1 MSLFEELRRRNVFR
15 VGVAYVV
22 TAWLVAQVSELAL
35 DAFEAR
41 VLKVLLMGLAIGFPI
56 ALVFA
61 WAYELTPEGIKRE
74 AEVDRSQSITRTTG
88 RKLDR
93 VIIGVLLVV
102 IAFMGVE
109 RYFLADR
116 GTPPGAV
123 DEGVASA
130 QADAVDKS
138 VAVLPFADLS
148 QSQDQEWFADG
159 LAEEILNALART
171 PDLLVSSRTSSFKYK
186 GTTLDVV
193 QIAKELGVAHVLEGS
208 VRRSGDRIRVTA
220 QLIRA
225 SDGFHVWSE
234 NYDRDATD
242 VIEIQED
249 LARSIATA
257 LETTMDPEALAGMS
271 DAGTRSVEAYLEYIE
286 GRSVRLQE
294 GRESPRRAYE
304 HFERARAI
312 DPGFARA
319 HVEAA
324 DFWALQLNAANLFN
338 NLTDLSPAEMAERF
352 RERIDAAIAAAP
364 TETDRQGYEARK
376 ADQELRIRDAIRLYT
391 AYLAERPG
399 DDEARLTLLQ
409 YLFIAGEGGAARDVL
424 EQVWD
429 RAQHTEVAA
438 LHYSANA
445 YHVIPPVEAA
455 DRVMQ
460 LVERWP
466 DQRFVAYQA
475 HRTLLWAGRTTEAAA
490 LLPRVPTDLRDARF
504 IPPARQACAE
514 GDRGPAEQGLA
525 SLAASGDETRSTRWH
540 LLMLLGREDEAAETL
555 RPLAAGSLPG
565 GIADFL
571 TYGQF
576 DPRPYPSLMAVL
588 EREGIERPPPLKIP
602 FACPPPAAS
611 DKSVAVLPFLSLSSG
626 ADDEYFADG
635 LTEEILNSLSQ
646 LPDLLVTARTSAF
659 HFKGQDIPVPAIA
672 KQLNVAHVVE
682 GSVRRAGD
690 RARITA
696 QLIRASDGFHLWS
709 ETYDRT
715 MDDVFAVQ
723 TDIAEKIATALDVVL
738 DEDMRKAMR
747 NAGARDVEAFIS
759 FQKGRELYQLA
770 HGERDQIPTLMEA
783 NGFIEQ
789 AIARVP
795 DFATAYVIHSD
806 LYTHILIDAAEG
818 HRHEVVTDA
827 MLAGAPERVRADYD
841 AAVEYAESSS
851 RRAYAELDRAF
862 VLGDWR
868 GIAALSDRALSAPGC
883 DSPLWSQLTTSAF
896 GKAREMAAA
905 TKRRIDCDPLS
916 AADRVHIVRSL
927 IWDGD
932 FEGAIRLAGEAAGT
946 VRAEW
951 LIGAY
956 VVALAA
962 QGRLDEAGEVARTR
976 LRSDTERLEAA
987 ALFASLAGDAEAA
1000 RAVEEELRQIDPRDG
1015 GARLRRAAWRGDHE
1029 EANRVA
1035 ARIDAHPFGH
1045 LPLMVAIYQCN
1056 CGAPFD
1062 LESAPN
1068 FA

>member
-1 MSLFEELRRRNVFR
+1 
-15 VGVAYVV
+15 
-22 TAWLVAQVSELAL
+22 
-35 DAFEAR
+35 
-41 VLKVLLMGLAIGFPI
+41 
-56 ALVFA
+56 
-61 WAYELTPEGIKRE
+61 
-74 AEVDRSQSITRTTG
+74 
-88 RKLDR
+88 
-93 VIIGVLLVV
+93 
-102 IAFMGVE
+102 
-109 RYFLADR
+109 
-116 GTPPGAV
+116 
-123 DEGVASA
+123 
-130 QADAVDKS
+130 
-138 VAVLPFADLS
+138 
-148 QSQDQEWFADG
+148 
-159 LAEEILNALART
+159 
-171 PDLLVSSRTSSFKYK
+171 
-186 GTTLDVV
+186 
-193 QIAKELGVAHVLEGS
+193 
-208 VRRSGDRIRVTA
+208 
-220 QLIRA
+220 
-225 SDGFHVWSE
+225 
-234 NYDRDATD
+234 
-242 VIEIQED
+242 
-249 LARSIATA
+249 
-257 LETTMDPEALAGMS
+257 
-271 DAGTRSVEAYLEYIE
+271 
-286 GRSVRLQE
+286 
-294 GRESPRRAYE
+294 
-304 HFERARAI
+304 
-312 DPGFARA
+312 
-319 HVEAA
+319 
-324 DFWALQLNAANLFN
+324 
-338 NLTDLSPAEMAERF
+338 
-352 RERIDAAIAAAP
+352 
-364 TETDRQGYEARK
+364 
-376 ADQELRIRDAIRLYT
+376 
-391 AYLAERPG
+391 
-399 DDEARLTLLQ
+399 
-409 YLFIAGEGGAARDVL
+409 
-424 EQVWD
+424 
-429 RAQHTEVAA
+429 
-438 LHYSANA
+438 
-445 YHVIPPVEAA
+445 
-455 DRVMQ
+455 
-460 LVERWP
+460 
-466 DQRFVAYQA
+466 
-475 HRTLLWAGRTTEAAA
+475 
-490 LLPRVPTDLRDARF
+490 
-504 IPPARQACAE
+504 
-514 GDRGPAEQGLA
+514 
-525 SLAASGDETRSTRWH
+525 
-540 LLMLLGREDEAAETL
+540 MLLGREDEAAEAL
-555 RPLAAGSLPG
+555 RPLAGGSVPG

-571 TYGQF
+571 VYGQF

-588 EREGIERPPPLKIP
+588 EREGIDRPAPVKIP

-611 DKSVAVLPFLSLSSG
+611 DKSVAVLPFLPLSAG

-659 HFKGQDIPVPAIA
+659 HFKGQDIPVPEIA
-672 KQLNVAHVVE
+672 GQLGVAHVVE

-747 NAGARDVEAFIS
+747 NAGARDVEAFIA

-841 AAVEYAESSS
+841 AAVEHAESPS

-927 IWDGD
+927 MWDED
-932 FEGAIRLAGEAAGT
+932 VEGAIRLAGEAAGT

-976 LRSDTERLEAA
+976 LRSDTERLGAA
-987 ALFASLAGDAEAA
+987 ALIASLKGDAATA

-1015 GARLRRAAWRGDHE
+1015 GARLRLAAWRGDHE
-1029 EANRVA
+1029 EANRLA
-1035 ARIDAHPFGH
+1035 AEIDARPFGH
-1045 LPLMVAIYQCN
+1045 LPLMVAIYQCS

-1062 LESAPN
+1062 LESTPN
-1068 FA
+1068 FASMLEGSGLPWPPASPLAFPLREAPAADDPRP